1 MLIVIGLF
9 IMIFG
14 GIGIAGAI
22 FANYVLG
29 RITLIV
35 VRDSGSDVSRE
46 IILCTGC
53 MLRIVTNDKK
63 STNVQHIDSSKMG

>member
-14 GIGIAGAI
+14 GIGTAGAI

-35 VRDSGSDVSRE
+35 VRDSA
-46 IILCTGC
+46 
-53 MLRIVTNDKK
+53 N
-63 STNVQHIDSSKMG
+63 